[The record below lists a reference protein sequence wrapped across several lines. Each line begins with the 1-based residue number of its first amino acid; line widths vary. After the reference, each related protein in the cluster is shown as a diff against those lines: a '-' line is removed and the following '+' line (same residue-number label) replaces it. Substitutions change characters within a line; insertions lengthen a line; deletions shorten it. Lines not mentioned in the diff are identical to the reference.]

1 MKTTFYLSLLTL
13 TMLWISGC
21 NPTPKI
27 TRIDPNEVTDLSG
40 RWNDTDSRLVAEEM
54 TRSSLEE
61 SWLRRFREKND
72 RRPVVIVGMILNKS
86 HEHIDANTYIKD
98 MEREYIK
105 SGLVRVVTND
115 VFRQKLRD
123 ERADQ
128 QDFADPSTQKK
139 FGKELGADF
148 MVFGNIS
155 SIVDG
160 AGRNRVIFYQ
170 VNLELADIET
180 NELVWIGDKKIKK
193 MVRN

>member
-86 HEHIDANTYIKD
+86 HEHIDADTYIKD